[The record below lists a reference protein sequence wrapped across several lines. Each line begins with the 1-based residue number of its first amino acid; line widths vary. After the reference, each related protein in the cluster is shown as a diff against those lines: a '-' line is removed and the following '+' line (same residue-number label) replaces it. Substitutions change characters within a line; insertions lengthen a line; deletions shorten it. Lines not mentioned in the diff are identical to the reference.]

1 MSVVKVSCPVHG
13 YVYVGLKEIGIL
25 ASLVPKQF
33 IFETY
38 FTSRRSQVAELL
50 RLNYSDSIVTDIEF
64 LFTCDSKM

>member
-1 MSVVKVSCPVHG
+1 M
-13 YVYVGLKEIGIL
+13 GLKEIGIL